1 MWHRKPI
8 LYQDLYLTILDIDIV
23 KVSPLINAND
33 IMAIRLKVDEYSR
46 MPSKQEDID
55 FNEQLSQIK

>member
-1 MWHRKPI
+1 MWHRKQI
-8 LYQDLYLTILDIDIV
+8 SLYQDWVLYNPDIDVV

-46 MPSKQEDID
+46 MPINTGILILTNSCHR
-55 FNEQLSQIK
+55 

>member
-1 MWHRKPI
+1 MASKTDFFVSGLVLDNP
-8 LYQDLYLTILDIDIV
+8 DIDIV